1 MKVKMVD
8 RIVLALFLAV
18 FITSCGTTKLTK
30 DDQANVDAGN
40 KAIVKT
46 YNQPLIGAMIFD
58 EQPVTQILSV
68 NGKKVAGEILKLDE
82 QIAVDIGVHKVEFSC
97 SDRSG
102 HNEKDYIEIIQLE
115 FKPHH
120 EYLVRCSFDSGFG
133 PNGSYEGSFSIKEK
147 RLK

>member
-1 MKVKMVD
+1 MKVKLVV
-8 RIVLALFLAV
+8 RPGLALILVAL
-18 FITSCGTTKLTK
+18 ITSCGTTKLTK
-30 DDQANVDAGN
+30 DDQAGVDAGN

-46 YNQPLIGAMIFD
+46 YNQPLIGAMIFE

-68 NGKKVAGEILKLDE
+68 NGEKVDGETLKLDE
-82 QIAVDIGVHKVEFSC
+82 QIALDIGVHKVEFSC
-97 SDRSG
+97 SDRGG

-115 FKPHH
+115 LKPHH

-133 PNGSYEGSFSIKEK
+133 PNGSYEGSFSVKEK